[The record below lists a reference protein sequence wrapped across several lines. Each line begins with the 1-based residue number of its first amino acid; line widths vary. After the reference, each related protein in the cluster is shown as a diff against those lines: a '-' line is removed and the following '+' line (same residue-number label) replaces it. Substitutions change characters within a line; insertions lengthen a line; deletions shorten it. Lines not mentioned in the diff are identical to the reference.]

1 MAGIPSSVTAI
12 AMDGTVVVIA
22 KVLRNMFWMD
32 ALRLIADCELLL
44 LEDSALVCVTNWA
57 VNNTKIT
64 RVGCRVQ

>member
-1 MAGIPSSVTAI
+1 MAGIPSSVTAF
-12 AMDGTVVVIA
+12 AVDGTVVVIA

-32 ALRLIADCELLL
+32 ALRLIADCELL
-44 LEDSALVCVTNWA
+44 EDSALVCVTNWE